1 MKNICELS
9 GERLVKAMQE
19 AKEGTYSIEN
29 MDRSRAESLV
39 DQLKKVGTIAIITEE
54 VDEV

>member
-1 MKNICELS
+1 
-9 GERLVKAMQE
+9 MQE